1 MASVVPLW
9 GSQNGTFPT
18 GRHSIQIR
26 HRPVRVLPISGVLGL
41 CGVRARAEC
50 FGDIGLTKLRPA
62 LSKVLGVATGRLGDR
77 MVSSALGLGKSGIS
91 RRTSTGGA
99 NKAGATWL
107 GRRREPGITG
117 SSWLKRKCAGA
128 SRSLRACF
136 IPCLPYQSYIRS
148 AWFTRNVCFT
158 SSSILSS
165 SAKLVSWQQ
174 QDQESSKPTHCY
186 ECCHDH
192 SILSGFLFLA
202 TVACSRLVPTES
214 PAEVAS
220 LGGPSLVARQ
230 VAHPPRAHQAIPYS
244 WQEADGCPGSWSR
257 FRIRRRMKMRKNG
270 RLSAENDHAMRLGQ
284 MVWMVSKDAPNCQ
297 IDFYSSISIIQ

>member
-1 MASVVPLW
+1 M
-9 GSQNGTFPT
+9 
-18 GRHSIQIR
+18 
-26 HRPVRVLPISGVLGL
+26 

-62 LSKVLGVATGRLGDR
+62 LSNVLGVAIGRLVGR
-77 MVSSALGLGKSGIS
+77 IVSSALGLGKSGIS
-91 RRTSTGGA
+91 RRTSAGGA

-174 QDQESSKPTHCY
+174 QNQESSKPTHCY
-186 ECCHDH
+186 DCIHDH
-192 SILSGFLFLA
+192 SILPYLNVKLDVFFYPSHRGLLTTCSHLKSCRSLFTWRSISCRQA
-202 TVACSRLVPTES
+202 SRASTE
-214 PAEVAS
+214 
-220 LGGPSLVARQ
+220 GPSSNPVLVT
-230 VAHPPRAHQAIPYS
+230 
-244 WQEADGCPGSWSR
+244 GS
-257 FRIRRRMKMRKNG
+257 G
-270 RLSAENDHAMRLGQ
+270 RLS
-284 MVWMVSKDAPNCQ
+284 
-297 IDFYSSISIIQ
+297 